1 MNEPTWD
8 VGAPGQW
15 AVDVSHMP
23 GGTTALLQEIQ
34 TRAMPAGMRR
44 VFADLGT
51 PADTLD
57 ARFVNGFFYSR
68 LRPLISP
75 DKPAKK
81 QPPAVVLRIATRLHP
96 EMRRR
101 NRAAQATMREK
112 PWRAVIRDWHGGARA
127 AIVEQNLAL
136 QDVDLEGVDDATLVA
151 HAQACIAHCAHS
163 WEHHFWLHGFD
174 VGPIGI
180 YLFEAAEWGLTPRDL
195 LPLLEGASPSTSA
208 PRREL
213 VRIRDL
219 IAATG
224 RTPRTLDEAR
234 GVSPEV
240 AIAIDGYLR
249 LHGAS
254 LFSRYDLDGVT
265 LGERP
270 DLLLATILAA
280 EPPPEYDG
288 VAALTAAVRERVPV
302 GGRARFEELLHDAR
316 DAMDLRD
323 DNGPVTAEWPLGLLR
338 LALLEVGRRL
348 EARGIVASADHAL
361 ELRTAEIT
369 EALMGGGGVGGDELA
384 ARAALRAWQKTL
396 VPPAVIGDPEL
407 APPLDVL
414 PPALGRMVAMVQ
426 LVIAQ
431 MGMDGAERTSGLHGK
446 GVGTSSIRGR
456 ACVATSAEEALDTLE
471 PGDILVVLS
480 TTPAYNLVLSLAGG
494 VVTAEGGLMSHA
506 AVLSRELGIPAVI
519 GATGALTD
527 IPHGAEIEVDPV
539 AGEVRV
545 LSVT

>member
-1 MNEPTWD
+1 MNEPTWA

-23 GGTTALLQEIQ
+23 GGTTMLLQELQ

-44 VFADLGT
+44 IFAELGT

-57 ARFVNGFFYSR
+57 ARFVNGFFYTR

-81 QPPAVVLRIATRLHP
+81 LPPAVVLRIATRLHP

-101 NRAAQATMREK
+101 NRAALATMRDK
-112 PWRAVIRDWHGGARA
+112 PWRGVIRDWHGGARA

-136 QDVDLEGVDDATLVA
+136 QAVDLGAVDDAALVA
-151 HAQACIAHCAHS
+151 HARACIDHCARN

-174 VGPIGI
+174 VGPIGF
-180 YLFEAAEWGLTPRDL
+180 YLYEAAQWGLTPREL

-213 VRIRDL
+213 VGIRRL
-219 IAATG
+219 IEATG
-224 RTPRTLDEAR
+224 QTPRTLDEAR
-234 GVSPEV
+234 ALSPEV
-240 AIAIDGYLR
+240 ATAIDGYLR

-280 EPPPEYDG
+280 EPPPAYEQLP
-288 VAALTAAVRERVPV
+288 ALTAAVRERVPAEH
-302 GGRARFEELLHDAR
+302 RARFDELLHDAR

-338 LALLEVGRRL
+338 LALLEIGRRL
-348 EARGIVASADHAL
+348 HERGVVSSTEHAL
-361 ELRTAEIT
+361 ELRGAEIT
-369 EALMGGGGVGGDELA
+369 EALMSGNGVSGDELA
-384 ARAALRAWQKTL
+384 ARAALRQWQKTL
-396 VPPAVIGDPEL
+396 DPPAVLGEPEL

-414 PPALGRMVAMVQ
+414 PEALARMVAMVQ

-431 MGMDGAERTSGLHGK
+431 MGMDGADRGSGLHGK
-446 GVGTSSIRGR
+446 GVGTHSIRGR
-456 ACVATSAEEALDTLE
+456 ACVATSAEEALDILE

-527 IPHGAEIEVDPV
+527 IPHGAQIEVDPV

-545 LSVT
+545 LSMA